1 MQPLITE
8 LRRQKIDI
16 KLFVGGAHL
25 SKKYGQ
31 TISEIKK
38 HKIKISGKFSYVNK
52 NDDEKSLCR
61 SLSKSNNTLSNLFKE
76 FNFKYVVIFGDRYD
90 LFPIIIN
97 SVIFKKNTA
106 CWWWRNN
113 YGCD

>member
-1 MQPLITE
+1 MKKKNNTIAFFTTSRAEFGIMQPLITE

-16 KLFVGGAHL
+16 KLFVGGAQL
-25 SKKYGQ
+25 SKKYGR

-61 SLSKSNNTLSNLFKE
+61 SLSKSNNALSNLFKE
-76 FNFKYVVIFGDRYD
+76 FC
-90 LFPIIIN
+90 LFSGIVCL
-97 SVIFKKNTA
+97 S
-106 CWWWRNN
+106 
-113 YGCD
+113 